1 MPAGTESVLGPWWAQ
16 LLTPWIGSDSVL
28 RTIWGS
34 GTRFVLRTTCVPGT
48 LAASLTFQRRAGSV
62 DIREAGAGESEG
74 GLKERRR
81 RGSFRHIFYH
91 WPYETGD
98 LGVLR

>member
-1 MPAGTESVLGPWWAQ
+1 VPAGTESVLGPWWAQ

-34 GTRFVLRTTCVPGT
+34 GNRFVLRTTCVPGT

-62 DIREAGAGESEG
+62 DIREAGAGERERG
-74 GLKERRR
+74 GKVATIIIIYYSWN
-81 RGSFRHIFYH
+81 GSRA
-91 WPYETGD
+91 EAVCD
-98 LGVLR
+98 